1 MTDKALKLL
10 GLMRP
15 AGAIEIG
22 ADRAAEAARAGKA
35 RVLLLAA
42 DSTETAVD
50 PELEALLQ
58 PDEEMPEEAT
68 PEEPEEATEAEA
80 PLGGF

>member
-22 ADRAAEAARAGKA
+22 ADRAAEAAHAGKA
-35 RVLLLAA
+35 RVLVLAS
-42 DSTETAVD
+42 DISETAARNAAYA
-50 PELEALLQ
+50 LE
-58 PDEEMPEEAT
+58 
-68 PEEPEEATEAEA
+68 
-80 PLGGF
+80 